1 MFQSGVSSRV
11 LPEKYSY
18 AVPSSRPGF
27 RPVPI
32 RCSGRTLSDHRTRF
46 VSLTIEGR
54 MTYRRQ
60 HQPRV
65 VVITGASAGV
75 GRATVREFA
84 REGAWIG
91 LVARSRD
98 GLEGARKEVEVAG
111 GRALVLPTDVAYPD
125 QVDGAAEMVE
135 RRFGPIDVWVNNAMA
150 SVLSPAMKMT
160 AEEYQRVT
168 DVTYLGYVYGT
179 LAALR
184 RMVPRD
190 AGVIVQVGSALAYR
204 SIPLQ
209 SAYCGAKHAVQGFVD
224 SLRSELLHDGSRV
237 HITTVQLPAVNTP
250 QFDWIKSRM
259 PCHPQPVPPIYQ
271 PEVIARA
278 ILWASRHRRREIAV
292 GLPTVKAIVGQKFIP
307 GLLDHY
313 LAWKGYKAQQTTERV
328 APDRPNNLFHP
339 LPGDH
344 GAHGR
349 FDEGAYEFSLQF
361 WLNQRRLW
369 LAVAALAAGAYSAE
383 SGHRFRVNPATT
395 RSPATQGLSDLSWV
409 ADFRPIS
416 PAVCAWI
423 LP

>member
-1 MFQSGVSSRV
+1 MKAQR
-11 LPEKYSY
+11 
-18 AVPSSRPGF
+18 
-27 RPVPI
+27 
-32 RCSGRTLSDHRTRF
+32 H
-46 VSLTIEGR
+46 
-54 MTYRRQ
+54 
-60 HQPRV
+60 HHPRV

-98 GLEGARKEVEVAG
+98 GLEGARKEVEAAG

-125 QVDGAAEMVE
+125 QVEAAAAMVE

-150 SVLSPAMKMT
+150 SVLSPALKMT

-278 ILWASRHRRREIAV
+278 IVWASRHRRREISI

-307 GLLDHY
+307 GLLDYY
-313 LAWKGYKAQQTTERV
+313 LAWKGYKAQQTNEPI

-344 GAHGR
+344 GAHGG
-349 FDEGAYEFSLQF
+349 FDEGAYAFSLQL

-369 LAVAALAAGAYSAE
+369 VAAAALAVGGYLASSVSTRRNERRLDGEPFSPTGGTTGSA
-383 SGHRFRVNPATT
+383 RVQAA
-395 RSPATQGLSDLSWV
+395 RQGGLY
-409 ADFRPIS
+409 A
-416 PAVCAWI
+416 
-423 LP
+423 